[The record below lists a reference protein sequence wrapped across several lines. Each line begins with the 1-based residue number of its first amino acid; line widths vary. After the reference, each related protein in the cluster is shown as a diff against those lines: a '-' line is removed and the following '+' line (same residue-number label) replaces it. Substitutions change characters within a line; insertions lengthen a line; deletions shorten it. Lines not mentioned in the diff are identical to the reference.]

1 MARPADDLFL
11 FTREQVRALDSLAMD
26 EFGIPGLV
34 LMENAARHAA
44 DIALD
49 GVEGEDDPSA
59 LIVCGPGNNGGDG
72 LAVARH
78 LHNAGLDV
86 SIILLAEPKRG
97 SDAATQLDIIT
108 HMHLPIRRA
117 DGGAG
122 QDAGHMVLAAA
133 SAMGGPSVIIDAIFG
148 TGLSRAPEAG
158 PAGAI
163 AAINQLASA
172 ACPTLAL
179 DCPSGMDVDT
189 GEPLGECVK
198 ASVTV
203 TFAGLKPGF
212 LSLDAQAWLGEV
224 IVADIGVPRELLARV
239 GKRLSALANQEPRGP
254 GHEES
259 IEPEAPRQKGR
270 RRG

>member
-11 FTREQVRALDSLAMD
+11 FTRAQVRSLDALATE

-72 LAVARH
+72 LGVARH

-86 SIILLAEPKRG
+86 SIILLGEPGRG

-108 HMHLPIRRA
+108 RMRVPIRRVEA
-117 DGGAG
+117 DAG
-122 QDAGHMVLAAA
+122 QVVLAAA
-133 SAMGGPSVIIDAIFG
+133 AAMGGPSVIIDAIFG
-148 TGLSRAPEAG
+148 TGLSGPPQAG

-163 AAINQLASA
+163 AAINQLASV
-172 ACPTLAL
+172 ACPTLAI

-224 IVADIGVPRELLARV
+224 IVADIGAPRELLARV
-239 GKRLSALANQEPRGP
+239 GKRLSALANQEPRGT

-259 IEPEAPRQKGR
+259 IEPEAPRHKGR
-270 RRG
+270 G

>member
-1 MARPADDLFL
+1 MPRPDDIFL
-11 FTREQVRALDSLAMD
+11 FTREQVRCLDQLALD

-49 GVEGEDDPSA
+49 GVEAEDDPSA
-59 LIVCGPGNNGGDG
+59 LIICGPGNNGGDG

-97 SDAATQLDIIT
+97 SDAAIQLDIAT
-108 HMHLPIRRA
+108 RMRLPIRRVESA
-117 DGGAG
+117 ETGPVVL
-122 QDAGHMVLAAA
+122 DAARAL
-133 SAMGGPSVIIDAIFG
+133 GGPSVIIDAILG
-148 TGLSRAPEAG
+148 TGLSRAPGANL
-158 PAGAI
+158 AGAI
-163 AAINQLASA
+163 AAINQLGSD

-189 GEPLGECVK
+189 GEPQGECVK

-212 LSLDAQAWLGEV
+212 LSLDAQTWLGEV
-224 IVADIGVPRELLARV
+224 IVADIGAPRELLARL
-239 GKRLSALANQEPRGP
+239 GTRLSSLSTQEPRGQP
-254 GHEES
+254 REETS
-259 IEPEAPRQKGR
+259 EAPRRRGR
-270 RRG
+270 RQG